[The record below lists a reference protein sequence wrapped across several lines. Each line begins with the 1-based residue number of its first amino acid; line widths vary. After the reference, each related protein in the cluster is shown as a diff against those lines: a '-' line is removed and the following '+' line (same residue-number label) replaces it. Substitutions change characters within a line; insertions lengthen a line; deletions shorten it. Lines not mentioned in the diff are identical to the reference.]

1 MNSVIPSQPSLPS
14 LPSSDPTPAPLPP
27 YAVLEVDSAGR
38 WFKDPWGKSVFLGR
52 TRVMRRLV
60 ATLVR
65 RRMEAPGQP
74 MTTAELFRS
83 AWPDESV
90 RPSSAQSRVFM
101 ALSRL
106 RALGMAGIIVHTGA
120 GYLIPENVDV
130 QVKAAG

>member
-1 MNSVIPSQPSLPS
+1 MNSITAAPSQPSLPA
-14 LPSSDPTPAPLPP
+14 LSSEPLPLPP
-27 YAVLEVDSAGR
+27 YATLEVDSEGR

-65 RRMEAPGQP
+65 RHTDAPGQP
-74 MTTAELFRS
+74 ITTAELFRA
-83 AWPDESV
+83 AWPDENV
-90 RPSSAQSRVFM
+90 RHQSAQSRVFM

-106 RALGMAGIIVHTGA
+106 RALGMAGIIVHTGV

-130 QVKAAG
+130 QVSVAG